1 LSVLN
6 LPDEQDDIVRAV
18 LLEHDNKTLELLAMK
33 SKDEIKLFIFSAEAK
48 DVSSIQSEKII
59 ETKKQDNINDR
70 IEAKL

>member
-1 LSVLN
+1 
-6 LPDEQDDIVRAV
+6 
-18 LLEHDNKTLELLAMK
+18 MK